1 MLIIFLSFNQTPWN
15 YVAEFEQVHWRPFQ
29 TKAVL
34 RMALLHSL
42 VHCIS
47 VEIIQIL
54 NSNLEVG
61 TPLALVNGV
70 VKQIDVGV

>member
-1 MLIIFLSFNQTPWN
+1 
-15 YVAEFEQVHWRPFQ
+15 
-29 TKAVL
+29 
-34 RMALLHSL
+34 MALLHSL

-70 VKQIDVGV
+70 VKQIDVGVQRELVHRIDLTHVI

>member
-1 MLIIFLSFNQTPWN
+1 M
-15 YVAEFEQVHWRPFQ
+15 V
-29 TKAVL
+29 
-34 RMALLHSL
+34 LLHSL

-70 VKQIDVGV
+70 VKQIDVGIQRELVHRIDLTHVI

>member
-1 MLIIFLSFNQTPWN
+1 M
-15 YVAEFEQVHWRPFQ
+15 V
-29 TKAVL
+29 
-34 RMALLHSL
+34 LLHSL

-54 NSNLEVG
+54 NSNLEVR

-70 VKQIDVGV
+70 VKQIDVGVQRELVHRIDLTHVI

>member
-1 MLIIFLSFNQTPWN
+1 M
-15 YVAEFEQVHWRPFQ
+15 V
-29 TKAVL
+29 
-34 RMALLHSL
+34 LLHSL

-70 VKQIDVGV
+70 VKQIDVGVQRELVHRIDLTHVI

>member
-1 MLIIFLSFNQTPWN
+1 M
-15 YVAEFEQVHWRPFQ
+15 
-29 TKAVL
+29 VL
-34 RMALLHSL
+34 FHSL

-47 VEIIQIL
+47 VEIVQIL

-70 VKQIDVGV
+70 VKQIDVGVQRELVHRIDKIDHALRVLQVNIMACSIY

>member
-1 MLIIFLSFNQTPWN
+1 M
-15 YVAEFEQVHWRPFQ
+15 V
-29 TKAVL
+29 
-34 RMALLHSL
+34 LLHSL
-42 VHCIS
+42 VDCIS

-70 VKQIDVGV
+70 VKQIDVGVQRELVHRIDLPHVI

>member
-1 MLIIFLSFNQTPWN
+1 M
-15 YVAEFEQVHWRPFQ
+15 V
-29 TKAVL
+29 
-34 RMALLHSL
+34 LLHSL

-70 VKQIDVGV
+70 VKQIDVGVQRELVHRIDLSHVI

>member
-1 MLIIFLSFNQTPWN
+1 M
-15 YVAEFEQVHWRPFQ
+15 
-29 TKAVL
+29 VL
-34 RMALLHSL
+34 FHSL

-47 VEIIQIL
+47 VEIVQIL

>member
-1 MLIIFLSFNQTPWN
+1 M
-15 YVAEFEQVHWRPFQ
+15 V
-29 TKAVL
+29 
-34 RMALLHSL
+34 LLHSL

-70 VKQIDVGV
+70 VKQIDVGVQRELVHRIDLPHVI

>member
-1 MLIIFLSFNQTPWN
+1 M
-15 YVAEFEQVHWRPFQ
+15 V
-29 TKAVL
+29 
-34 RMALLHSL
+34 LLHSL

-61 TPLALVNGV
+61 TSLALVNGV
-70 VKQIDVGV
+70 VKQIDVGIQRELVHRIDLTHVI